1 MRSLHMAAASFMT
14 KYGHEG
20 LSGILLWFSSY
31 WAQTFLHTA
40 LIPCDC
46 EAPACWRS
54 NFVET
59 PQLKNEVHD
68 LITGAKIVVNRYL
81 LLEILSFFSTQE
93 DGATRKHHALIQN
106 IPKTSCTTS
115 LFDFKLKKAASFFLF
130 FLKGVVNNNQHNL
143 CSSWITS
150 S

>member
-59 PQLKNEVHD
+59 PQMRMKQKWSSRFDHRCKDRRESIPFVRNPVLFVLFFDRGGWWNIMLEFKTSQKHPAQRHFLTLNLKKQPV
-68 LITGAKIVVNRYL
+68 
-81 LLEILSFFSTQE
+81 SFCFFSKVLWT
-93 DGATRKHHALIQN
+93 
-106 IPKTSCTTS
+106 TTS
-115 LFDFKLKKAASFFLF
+115 
-130 FLKGVVNNNQHNL
+130 
-143 CSSWITS
+143 ITCVPRE
-150 S
+150 